1 MQGMKNRTQSE
12 LLGKSKPY
20 GIQTKNSYLV
30 FIEISNNH
38 SDKKGQSN
46 HATQEYKNMNIDSMH
61 LYKWQKKKKYGYPSK
76 PMKAAV
82 VEFKGFQCVLTGP
95 TRWIITSLTST
106 QPFKDRTSNNAS
118 IALPTLS
125 KLKFRG
131 FALWVR
137 KRNVPM
143 ICCWEAPWSNIYNS
157 TMGCKV
163 YLALGRQA
171 RWCSFTNS

>member
-1 MQGMKNRTQSE
+1 MPGTKNRTQSE
-12 LLGKSKPY
+12 LLGKNKPCR
-20 GIQTKNSYLV
+20 IQTKNSYLV

-38 SDKKGQSN
+38 SNKKGQSN

-61 LYKWQKKKKYGYPSK
+61 LYKRKKKYGYPSK
-76 PMKAAV
+76 PTKAAV
-82 VEFKGFQCVLTGP
+82 VSFKGFQCVLTGP
-95 TRWIITSLTST
+95 TRWIIMSLTST

-137 KRNVPM
+137 KRNVPVM
-143 ICCWEAPWSNIYNS
+143 VCREAPWGSIYNS
-157 TMGCKV
+157 LYSWVQSVPGIWK
-163 YLALGRQA
+163 GG
-171 RWCSFTNS
+171 

>member
-61 LYKWQKKKKYGYPSK
+61 LYKWQKKKNTVIHQSQWKQLWSSSK
-76 PMKAAV
+76 DSSA
-82 VEFKGFQCVLTGP
+82 C
-95 TRWIITSLTST
+95 
-106 QPFKDRTSNNAS
+106 
-118 IALPTLS
+118 LP
-125 KLKFRG
+125 
-131 FALWVR
+131 
-137 KRNVPM
+137 
-143 ICCWEAPWSNIYNS
+143 APHDE
-157 TMGCKV
+157 
-163 YLALGRQA
+163 
-171 RWCSFTNS
+171 